1 MARCGTDL
9 SVGRG
14 GIGAVP
20 DRSSAPSVVRP
31 SVGSAAL
38 GGASAAGRGRLG
50 RPRQETARPGRSAPV
65 LARPALAD
73 APGHGPGAHVTLD
86 EAQRAAVESAAGG
99 EAALLVLGAPG
110 TGKTTVA
117 LETVVEAARRGTAA
131 DDVLVLAA
139 SRRLAAD
146 LRDRLAARW
155 PHTAGRPLV
164 QTPAAVAFAVLRAR
178 AAGVGEPPPALVSGA
193 EQDLVLGELL
203 AGHAAGEGTRIAW
216 PDAVPAEALGRRAF
230 RDELR
235 DVLMRAAER
244 GLAPEQLAELGRR
257 HQRPE
262 WSAAAQV
269 YDEYLA
275 VMALRTSTP
284 DVGVRVDPA
293 VVVDEAVR
301 ALQSW
306 DQEVPHVPR
315 PRWRLV
321 VVDDHQESTAATAR
335 LLRVLAD
342 DGARLLLLADPDA
355 AVQTFRGADPAL
367 VARAAVAGDGT
378 GELGARVL
386 TLGTAWRQA
395 APLRTVTAR
404 VTERVGTVGAAR
416 HRRARVDAAAPAGSV
431 RVAVLP
437 SEAQEAALVAHTLR
451 SARLQDGLGWD
462 RMAVLARSG
471 DGVTRLRR
479 ALAAAG
485 VPVSVLG
492 SQVALRDEP
501 AVRPLLDAM
510 GVACGVTP
518 LDAVRAARLLCSP
531 LVGLDA
537 VGLRRVRRALR
548 AAELSGGGGR
558 TSDALLVEAVAEP
571 TTTAGLPTLAAGPL
585 RRAAAML
592 AAGRA
597 ASAQDGA
604 DAQGVLWAVWDGAH
618 VAEPWRRTAVSGG
631 RAGQRADRD
640 LDAVL
645 ALFRA
650 AETFV
655 DRNPQAPPGAFV
667 TWVEAQDLPVDTL
680 AARARHEAVSVLT
693 PAGAAGREWDL
704 VAVTGVQEGV
714 WPDLRLRD
722 SMLGAATLVELLDGR
737 IEAVDGRVDPAQARA
752 TVLADELRSFA
763 VACSRARRRLLV
775 TAVADTDQQPSPF
788 LDLVQPPE
796 SEDGAERR
804 CTAPAPLDLR
814 GLVATL
820 RATLTD
826 SARRGRPDTAAA
838 ATLARLA
845 AAGVEGADP
854 SEWAG
859 LAGPSS
865 ERPLWGADER
875 VPVSPSRIEA
885 AQRCTLRWALETAGG
900 TPADSGQ
907 QTLGTLVHAIA
918 QELPRGSRAQLMAA
932 LDRRWGELGLG
943 DGWPARATR
952 RRAEQMVDRLAAYLE
967 GAGEPVLVEGR
978 FTVATDRALVRG
990 TADRVERAG
999 DGAVR
1004 VVDLKTGSSPPPQ
1017 REAEVNPQL
1026 GAYQL
1031 AVETGAFEELPP
1043 GTASADARLV
1053 YLGSGK
1059 KAAERVQP
1067 PIGPET
1073 DGPSWARTTIDQVAE
1088 AMAAAAF
1095 PATHNALCDRCPVR
1109 RSCPLRGEGAQ
1120 VVGA

>member
-1 MARCGTDL
+1 MPE
-9 SVGRG
+9 SPS
-14 GIGAVP
+14 AV
-20 DRSSAPSVVRP
+20 SEARP
-31 SVGSAAL
+31 SDVARRSAAV
-38 GGASAAGRGRLG
+38 A
-50 RPRQETARPGRSAPV
+50 ARPPV
-65 LARPALAD
+65 LARPVLAD
-73 APGHGPGAHVTLD
+73 APQHGPGRPVALD
-86 EAQRAAVESAAGG
+86 GSQRAAVDAFAGG
-99 EAALLVLGAPG
+99 EPALLVLGAPG

-117 LETVVEAARRGTAA
+117 LEAVVEVARRGAAA

-139 SRRLAAD
+139 GRRLAAD
-146 LRDRLAARW
+146 LRDRVAARW

-178 AAGVGEPPPALVSGA
+178 ATAVGEPPPALVSGA

-203 AGHAAGEGTRIAW
+203 AGHAAGDGVPVAW
-216 PDAVPAEALGRRAF
+216 PPGVPAEALGRRAF

-235 DVLMRAAER
+235 DLLMRAAER
-244 GLAPEQLAELGRR
+244 GLSPEELAGLGVR

-262 WSAAAQV
+262 WCAAAQV
-269 YDEYLA
+269 YEEYLA

-284 DVGVRVDPA
+284 DVGARVDPA

-301 ALQSW
+301 ALLTW
-306 DQEVPHVPR
+306 EDEVPRAPR

-335 LLRVLAD
+335 LLQVLAD

-355 AVQTFRGADPAL
+355 AVQAFRGADPAL
-367 VARAAVAGDGT
+367 VARAAVAGGGP
-378 GELGARVL
+378 GELGARVMA
-386 TLGTAWRQA
+386 LGTAWRQSPA
-395 APLRTVTAR
+395 LRSVTAR
-404 VTERVGTVGAAR
+404 VTERVGTVGAVQ
-416 HRRARVDAAAPAGSV
+416 HRRAVAPRGPEGHV

-451 SARLQDGLGWD
+451 SARLETGLGWD
-462 RMAVLARSG
+462 RMAVVARSG

-510 GVACGVTP
+510 AVATDVQP
-518 LDAVRAARLLCSP
+518 LDAALTARLLCSP
-531 LVGLDA
+531 LIGLDA

-548 AAELSGGGGR
+548 AVELAADGGR
-558 TSDALLVEAVAEP
+558 TSDALLVEAVTQPAM
-571 TTTAGLPTLAAGPL
+571 TVGLPATASGPL
-585 RRAAAML
+585 RRLAAML
-592 AAGRA
+592 DAGRA
-597 ASAQDGA
+597 AARHPGA

-618 VAEPWRRTAVSGG
+618 VAEAWRRSALAGG
-631 RAGQRADRD
+631 PGGQRADRD

-645 ALFRA
+645 ALSRA

-667 TWVEAQDLPVDTL
+667 TWLEAQDLPVDSL
-680 AARARHEAVSVLT
+680 AARARRQAVSVLT
-693 PAGAAGREWDL
+693 PAGAAGREWDV

-722 SMLGAATLVELLDGR
+722 SMLGAATLVDLLDGR
-737 IEAVDGRVDPAQARA
+737 VDGSDGRGDPAQARA
-752 TVLADELRSFA
+752 AVLADELRSFA
-763 VACSRARRRLLV
+763 VACSRARSHLLV
-775 TAVADTDQQPSPF
+775 TAVSDTDQQPSPF
-788 LDLVQPPE
+788 LDLVQPPT

-804 CTAPAPLDLR
+804 TSAPAPLDLR
-814 GLVATL
+814 GLVASL
-820 RATLTD
+820 RASLVA
-826 SARRGRPDTAAA
+826 SAAAGEADPAAA

-854 SEWAG
+854 REWAG
-859 LAGPSS
+859 LAAPSS
-865 ERPLWGADER
+865 DAPLWAADER
-875 VPVSPSRIEA
+875 VPVSPSRIES
-885 AQRCTLRWALETAGG
+885 AQRCTLRWALEAAGG

-918 QELPRGSRAQLMAA
+918 QELPTGTRSELMAA
-932 LDRRWGELGLG
+932 LDRRWAELGLG

-952 RRAEQMVDRLAAYLE
+952 RRAEQMVDRLAGYLH
-967 GAGEPVLVEGR
+967 GAGEPVLVEGQ
-978 FTVATDRALVRG
+978 FTLSTDRALVRG

-1004 VVDLKTGSSPPPQ
+1004 VIDLKTGRTPPPQ
-1017 REAEVNPQL
+1017 SEVQTNPQL
-1026 GAYQL
+1026 AAYQL
-1031 AVETGAFEELPP
+1031 AVETGAFEQLPA
-1043 GTASADARLV
+1043 GTSSADARLV

-1067 PIGPET
+1067 PIGPED
-1073 DGPSWARTTIDQVAE
+1073 DGPSWARSMIDEVAD
-1088 AMAAAAF
+1088 AMAASEF
-1095 PATHNALCDRCPVR
+1095 VATRNALCDRCPVR
-1109 RSCPLRGEGAQ
+1109 RSCPLRDEGQQ